1 MHRDCFTEEG
11 GGREGFAPLAEGGVS
26 EEAESSSILLPGSL
40 SDKDSVALWRRAW
53 EEDAVVL
60 DGEVGSDSEGEGR
73 DGDDAVGYESGD
85 EEGFSTSSA
94 TVLLLLRSPPPP
106 PPAPSELLDLLLLL
120 SSSRTVMLV
129 GTVPQCARGKS
140 KPSSSVLLF
149 LEVAPNLLF
158 S

>member
-11 GGREGFAPLAEGGVS
+11 GGREGFAPSAEGGVS

-53 EEDAVVL
+53 EEDAIVL

-73 DGDDAVGYESGD
+73 DGDDAVGDESDD

-94 TVLLLLRSPPPP
+94 IVLLLLRSPPPP
-106 PPAPSELLDLLLLL
+106 PAPAPSELLDLLLLL

-129 GTVPQCARGKS
+129 GAAICARKIETVFFS
-140 KPSSSVLLF
+140 PSLLGSGSNLLF
-149 LEVAPNLLF
+149 L
-158 S
+158 